1 MIMDKR
7 DVPHVLVRSGGDT
20 PQLQTQTVRCSRC
33 LACDAT
39 LALQPPPAFLLL
51 PPSPHSS
58 SSTAL
63 VCPVTLANPCH
74 LLHQVPGFLNGVI
87 FIKDLSLHLCS
98 EMYLLCFTANISIPI
113 STFFLFSYI
122 LRSGRPYQTFSKPGK
137 VMKCLCRSMLV
148 ASGHV
153 LFLLNTQ

>member
-20 PQLQTQTVRCSRC
+20 RQLQTQTVRCSRC

-74 LLHQVPGFLNGVI
+74 LLHQVPGFSNGVI
-87 FIKDLSLHLCS
+87 FIVNVPLFCIFICCK
-98 EMYLLCFTANISIPI
+98 ANISIPI
-113 STFFLFSYI
+113 FYNLRI
-122 LRSGRPYQTFSKPGK
+122 RSGHPYQIFSKPGK
-137 VMKCLCRSMLV
+137 VIKYV
-148 ASGHV
+148 
-153 LFLLNTQ
+153 

>member
-51 PPSPHSS
+51 PAQPAFIILHRPRLPGDTCKPVPSPP
-58 SSTAL
+58 SSTRL
-63 VCPVTLANPCH
+63 LKWCH
-74 LLHQVPGFLNGVI
+74 FH
-87 FIKDLSLHLCS
+87 
-98 EMYLLCFTANISIPI
+98 
-113 STFFLFSYI
+113 
-122 LRSGRPYQTFSKPGK
+122 
-137 VMKCLCRSMLV
+137 
-148 ASGHV
+148 
-153 LFLLNTQ
+153 

>member
-1 MIMDKR
+1 MDKR
-7 DVPHVLVRSGGDT
+7 DVPHVLVGSGGDT

-63 VCPVTLANPCH
+63 PCLPGDTCKPVPSPPSSTRLLKWCHFDCKCISVPLFCIFCKAN
-74 LLHQVPGFLNGVI
+74 V
-87 FIKDLSLHLCS
+87 
-98 EMYLLCFTANISIPI
+98 SIPI
-113 STFFLFSYI
+113 SYNLI
-122 LRSGRPYQTFSKPGK
+122 IRSGHPYQTFSKPGK